1 MGASFKIKTDCLHY
15 IVTLTQFLDRCCKKI
30 FNAMKLKSPLKL
42 HIRLHGCIV
51 TTKYEVDLLDVFIS
65 DIKIVLL

>member
-1 MGASFKIKTDCLHY
+1 
-15 IVTLTQFLDRCCKKI
+15 
-30 FNAMKLKSPLKL
+30 MKLKSPLKL

-65 DIKIVLL
+65 DIKIVLWSCFREGIMWM